1 MVSIGEC
8 KDILESRGKKYSDNE
23 VKKIRDL
30 LYTLATIEYKD
41 FEEKKRNGTQSYNIY
56 QSLN

>member
-1 MVSIGEC
+1 MLSISKC
-8 KDILESRGKKYSDNE
+8 KKILEAGGKRYSDSE
-23 VKKIRDL
+23 VKKLRDL
-30 LYTLATIEYKD
+30 LYTLATIEYND